1 MTDKATVKC
10 LALYCIRI
18 CSIVA
23 PSSLMELEQR
33 VKILEAEVTNMED
46 DISDVEMEVD
56 IWRQIQALRGGA
68 PGI

>member
-1 MTDKATVKC
+1 
-10 LALYCIRI
+10 
-18 CSIVA
+18 
-23 PSSLMELEQR
+23 MELEQR